1 MGSKHWRHE
10 GCRGIRTT
18 AEGKQG
24 NGKYCCSSSSRSCS
38 AAAPTQDY
46 SAQWAAYYRSMG
58 KIAEAEAIEA
68 QARLK
73 QGGQGGQGPGQAGS
87 AAAQYGAYPGAGSGG
102 SAAAAGYYGA
112 QPGGGQP
119 QGGAAAYGY
128 QGYGAYGQAP
138 SDGQ

>member
-1 MGSKHWRHE
+1 MGE

-38 AAAPTQDY
+38 GSCAY
-46 SAQWAAYYRSMG
+46 SRLQRTVGCILSIHGQNWRSRSDQ
-58 KIAEAEAIEA
+58 A